1 MWSPSSR
8 FRPLNRICGH
18 PPPPG
23 SPVIRIQPTHR
34 TRWSPL
40 LLIGVMSILVVAFGI
55 LFGFIW
61 VWMLSKKERAVKRY
75 TEVKK
80 QVELEASTKL
90 ITFHGDPPYPI
101 SE

>member
-1 MWSPSSR
+1 MGE
-8 FRPLNRICGH
+8 IE
-18 PPPPG
+18 
-23 SPVIRIQPTHR
+23 
-34 TRWSPL
+34 L

-80 QVELEASTKL
+80 QVEPEASKL
-90 ITFHGDPPYPI
+90 MLLQFCRHQTYYFPWRSSIYNLRMKWI
-101 SE
+101 SCP